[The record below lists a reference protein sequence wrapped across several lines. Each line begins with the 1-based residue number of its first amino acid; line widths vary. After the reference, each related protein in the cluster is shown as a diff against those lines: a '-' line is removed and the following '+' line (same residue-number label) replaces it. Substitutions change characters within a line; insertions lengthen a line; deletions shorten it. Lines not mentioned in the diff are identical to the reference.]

1 LGLIDV
7 VLLSVLSLP
16 AATEDACKVAV
27 MPLTGQGIGKAQEHV
42 LAIATETIATELA
55 SSTGCAVITE
65 NDITSMIDYEAQKQ
79 QCGVSSDSCMVELG
93 SALGVDFMVTG
104 TLGKI
109 GDVYTLNSRLID
121 IERMQ
126 VVARVDETARNE
138 GFVRVAARN
147 AARGLFRLP
156 RISEDEAQGDSF
168 LLTRALVFGGIAL
181 GGSALVIALV
191 GGAALAA
198 SIAATQTPTLPGEL
212 KAQAL
217 TTWAPLAGATLAVGI
232 VGIPIGVTLAG
243 LGYVLE

>member
-1 LGLIDV
+1 
-7 VLLSVLSLP
+7 
-16 AATEDACKVAV
+16 
-27 MPLTGQGIGKAQEHV
+27 M
-42 LAIATETIATELA
+42 ATEL
-55 SSTGCAVITE
+55 SLSTGCHVITE

-109 GDVYTLNSRLID
+109 GDVYTLNARLID

-138 GFVRVAARN
+138 GFVRVASRN

-168 LLTRALVFGGIAL
+168 LLTRALVYAGVAL
-181 GGSALVIALV
+181 GASGLVVALV
-191 GGAALAA
+191 GGVGLATAIAA
-198 SIAATQTPTLPGEL
+198 SQTPTLNGDL
-212 KAQAL
+212 KLQAL
-217 TTWAPLAGATLAVGI
+217 TTWAPLAAATLAVGV

>member
-1 LGLIDV
+1 LGVLDL
-7 VLLSVLSLP
+7 VLLTTLSIS
-16 AATEDACKVAV
+16 AAGDDACRVAV
-27 MPLTGQGIGKAQEHV
+27 MPLVGQGLGRAQEHV
-42 LAIATETIATELA
+42 LTIATETMATELA
-55 SSTGCAVITE
+55 TSTGCHVITE

-138 GFVRVAARN
+138 GFVRVASRN

-156 RISEDEAQGDSF
+156 RISEEEARGDSF
-168 LLTRALVFGGIAL
+168 LLTRVFVFGGLAL
-181 GGSALVIALV
+181 AGSALVVAFV
-191 GGAALAA
+191 GGVGLVAAITA
-198 SIAATQTPTLPGEL
+198 SQQPTLNGNL
-212 KAQAL
+212 KEQAL
-217 TTWAPLAGATLAVGI
+217 RTWAPLAAATLAVGI
-232 VGIPIGVTLAG
+232 IGIPFGATLAG